1 MTFSSQ
7 VKNELVKIEYD
18 KRCCKKSLLY
28 GMALFSKSFSP
39 RRMTFQSENENI
51 IILYKKLLKELC
63 NIDCDVLVSPSGKSF
78 TVDIKDKAVASRL
91 FAYFAHSEH
100 ETSLKINLS
109 NFDCQQCQNAFLAGV
124 FLSCGTVSSPNKD
137 YHLEFS
143 VAFLN
148 LTKSLLTLFA
158 ESDLSPKL
166 VQRKGYHII
175 YFKDS
180 ESIEDCLYIMGAS
193 SAMFDMMNIK
203 IVKEIRNAANRKAN
217 CETANIDKT
226 VRAASPQLAAIM
238 KIQKKK
244 GLDSLSQSLR
254 EMAEIRLE
262 NPDLSLAEL
271 AAQFNPPISRSGANH
286 RLQRLIEIADEL
298 S

>member
-1 MTFSSQ
+1 MTFSTQ

-39 RRMTFQSENENI
+39 RKMTFQSENENI

-63 NIDCDVLVSPSGKSF
+63 NIDCSVTVSPSGKIF
-78 TVDIKDKAVASRL
+78 TVDIKDRAVASRL
-91 FAYFAHSEH
+91 FSYFAHSKH

-143 VAFLN
+143 IAFLN
-148 LTKSLLTLFA
+148 LTKSLMTLFA

-193 SAMFDMMNIK
+193 GAMFDMMNIK

-217 CETANIDKT
+217 CETANIEKT
-226 VRAASPQLAAIM
+226 VKAATPQLAAIM

-244 GLDSLSQSLR
+244 GLDSLSPSLR

-262 NPDLSLAEL
+262 NPDLSLSEL
-271 AAQFNPPISRSGANH
+271 AEQFNPPISRSGANH
-286 RLQRLIEIADEL
+286 RLKRLIEIAEEL
-298 S
+298 

>member
-1 MTFSSQ
+1 MASFSSQ

-28 GMALFSKSFSP
+28 GMALFSKCFSYD
-39 RRMTFQSENENI
+39 RMTFQSENENI
-51 IILYKKLLKELC
+51 IMLCKRLLKELC
-63 NIDCDVLVSPSGKSF
+63 NIDCNITVSPSGKIF
-78 TVDIKDKAVASRL
+78 TIDIKNKTTAARL
-91 FAYFAHSEH
+91 FNYFAHSQY
-100 ETSLKINLS
+100 ETSLKINFS
-109 NFDCQQCQNAFLAGV
+109 NFNCQDCQNAFLAGV
-124 FLSCGTVSSPNKD
+124 FLSCGTVTSPEKD

-148 LTKSLLTLFA
+148 LTKSLMTLFA

-166 VQRKGYHII
+166 ITRKGYHII

-193 SAMFDMMNIK
+193 ASMFDMMNIK

-217 CETANIDKT
+217 CETANIEKT
-226 VRAASPQLAAIM
+226 VNAASPQIAAIL

-244 GLDSLSQSLR
+244 GLESLSPQLH
-254 EMAEIRLE
+254 EMAEVRLD
-262 NPDLSLAEL
+262 NPDLSLSEL
-271 AAQFNPPISRSGANH
+271 ASMFNPPISRSGANH
-286 RLQRLIEIADEL
+286 RLKRLIQIADEL
-298 S
+298 

>member
-1 MTFSSQ
+1 MTFSTQ

-39 RRMTFQSENENI
+39 RKMTFQSENENI

-63 NIDCDVLVSPSGKSF
+63 NIDCSVTVSPSGKIF
-78 TVDIKDKAVASRL
+78 TVDIKDRAVASRL
-91 FAYFAHSEH
+91 FSYFAHSEH

-143 VAFLN
+143 IAFLN
-148 LTKSLLTLFA
+148 LTKSLMTLFA

-193 SAMFDMMNIK
+193 GAMFDMMNIK

-217 CETANIDKT
+217 CETANIEKT
-226 VRAASPQLAAIM
+226 VRAATPQLAAIM

-244 GLDSLSQSLR
+244 GLDSLSPSLR

-271 AAQFNPPISRSGANH
+271 AEQFNPPISRSGANH
-286 RLQRLIEIADEL
+286 RLKRLIEIAEEL
-298 S
+298 